1 MISPR
6 NTYIF
11 NDSLTIRWN
20 EVSGATNYK
29 VKVEDWERET
39 KDNQIIYDGEL
50 ESGEYYRMTVVA
62 DNGAASKDEDD
73 TRAIWFIVLEDEE
86 AKTLREQVEAIEQ
99 DELSQDQKGLILA
112 HFYSK
117 NQLYFEAIQVL
128 EELVKSGSQALLVHK
143 LLGDIYQQVGLSLMA
158 KEIYQQGFGLNV
170 EENNSEVKGMMEWSL
185 GVMEYFLGNK
195 DKALKYLRKARA
207 SYLVL
212 GEYRRV
218 KQLAEWINKV
228 SGD

>member
-1 MISPR
+1 MC
-6 NTYIF
+6 
-11 NDSLTIRWN
+11 IR
-20 EVSGATNYK
+20 
-29 VKVEDWERET
+29 DR
-39 KDNQIIYDGEL
+39 
-50 ESGEYYRMTVVA
+50 
-62 DNGAASKDEDD
+62 
-73 TRAIWFIVLEDEE
+73 
-86 AKTLREQVEAIEQ
+86 
-99 DELSQDQKGLILA
+99 
-112 HFYSK
+112 
-117 NQLYFEAIQVL
+117 
-128 EELVKSGSQALLVHK
+128 ALLVHK

-158 KEIYQQGFGLNV
+158 KEIYQQGLGLNV

-195 DKALKYLRKARA
+195 DKALKYLRKARV